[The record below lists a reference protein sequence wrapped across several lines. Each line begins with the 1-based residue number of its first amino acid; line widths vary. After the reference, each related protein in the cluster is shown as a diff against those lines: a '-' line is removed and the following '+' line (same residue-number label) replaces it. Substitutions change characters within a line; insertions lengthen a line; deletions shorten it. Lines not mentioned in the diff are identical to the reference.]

1 MTGREELADAFVT
14 ASRALVGMAVRS
26 VAAAPVEITLP
37 QHRAL
42 VLLATHGSQTVG
54 ALATPLGINHSNAS
68 RLCDRLER
76 LGLVAR
82 RRSESDARSVEI
94 SLTDAGED
102 LLETVNEHRR
112 NEVIQVL
119 TSMQQDEAEVTIR
132 ALGAFSEAAHEVVA
146 DGWAMSAI

>member
-54 ALATPLGINHSNAS
+54 ALASPLGINHSNAS

-82 RRSESDARSVEI
+82 RRSERDARSVEI

-102 LLETVNEHRR
+102 LLKTVNEHRR
-112 NEVIQVL
+112 SEVIRVL
-119 TSMQQDEAEVTIR
+119 TTMQQDEAEVTIR
-132 ALGAFSEAAHEVVA
+132 ALAAFSEAAHEVAA

>member
-14 ASRALVGMAVRS
+14 ASRALVAMAVRS

-54 ALATPLGINHSNAS
+54 ALASPLGINHSNAS

-82 RRSESDARSVEI
+82 RRSASDARSVEI
-94 SLTDAGED
+94 SLTQAGRK
-102 LLETVNEHRR
+102 LLDGVNEHRR

-119 TSMQQDEAEVTIR
+119 RTMPQADAELTIR
-132 ALGAFSEAAHEVVA
+132 ALAAFSEAAHEVA
-146 DGWAMSAI
+146 AEGWAMSAI

>member
-1 MTGREELADAFVT
+1 MTDREELADAFVT

-26 VAAAPVEITLP
+26 IAAAPVEITLT

-42 VLLATHGSQTVG
+42 VLLANHGSQSIG
-54 ALATPLGINHSNAS
+54 ALASPLGVNHSNAS

-94 SLTDAGED
+94 SLTETGND
-102 LLETVNEHRR
+102 LLDRVDQHRR
-112 NEVIQVL
+112 NEVMQVL
-119 TSMQQDEAEVTIR
+119 TTMRQVDAKVAIR
-132 ALGAFSEAAHEVVA
+132 ALAAFADAAHELA
-146 DGWAMSAI
+146 PDDRALSAS